1 MVNLRSVKNQEI
13 MSKPETYKSFLMEHY
28 PFNLIPDPIMDDLV
42 SCLKEE
48 HYGTGQTIYRKG
60 EDGGI
65 FYIIHTGSVY
75 ELIADKNSD
84 EIIVTL
90 LNEGSCF
97 GAISVLTGEPHSV
110 TTRAKEDV
118 GLYVIHKQDLEALLF
133 RHPSLN
139 KYLTRILT
147 EKIKNLFLFFE
158 TEGIRVFEK
167 AKSQEEKEREISFLS
182 RIAGLMGA
190 KEDYEKLLDTIV
202 KEVCDY
208 TGADVCSI
216 YLLDPITNEI
226 ILEAAEGVEG
236 GMVKNVKM
244 DISQGITGWVVRK
257 SEPVAVYDIH
267 KDPRVHFI
275 SDIQEERLKS
285 LLSLPLIIRGKCIG
299 ALNLANTR
307 YREYQYS
314 DIQSMGIIA
323 SHIALAIANFRLRK
337 RIVAAREPFRAG
349 SGELDHFV
357 GETNYVKAINRF
369 IELNA
374 NSDGHILIKG
384 EEGTG
389 KNLMASLIHRKSRR
403 AKGPFITV
411 DCESFKKD
419 SWGEELFGSE
429 GDLSDGTAFG
439 FLELAHG
446 GTILLRNI
454 ESLNQANQINLYK
467 FLREGRFVRTHGEST
482 IYSNAR
488 VIATVNDDLR
498 VEADEEGGLN
508 KDLYGLLSRDSFLM
522 APLRKGRKDIPIL
535 CAHLLK
541 KINSELHKDVAG
553 ISESAMERL
562 LSYDWPGNAVELEN
576 VLRRA
581 VILAKEGTILSNQ
594 IFFGI
599 PRVEKRWEF
608 NLFLIEPIKRFF
620 YTTRLQKG
628 VQIAG
633 IIIMFL
639 IIYSLILGGKEGYN
653 ITNIILWSA
662 GWFGL
667 YISAFSIGRIWCT
680 VCPFS
685 SLGDFIKRISPR
697 KFPLPSDMGKRSEKY
712 LVGLILLVL
721 WIEGITLMPV
731 VPFFTGLLIL
741 FILLGAVVFSIIYER
756 RVWCRY
762 LCPLGGLIGIYSL
775 TSSITIKANR
785 KLCLSQ
791 CLTHDCYLGRDGMD
805 GCPMF
810 LHPYG
815 VENSQNC
822 TLCGNCVRTCR
833 HNSLHL
839 PLHLPT
845 TGIED
850 IDIFSLPLSFLAS
863 ALAGI
868 LLVENGSIFSKTSPI
883 FRYLN
888 SIIRIDSNILYSII
902 FTAAMILPFISII
915 FLDLLINKWSKEG
928 IKEYLTN
935 LPYSFIPVALLG
947 HIALYGRKIIVEMPM
962 IANLIIEKI
971 GFKMRFMPIGLK
983 GEIWIEIMQIL
994 LVVLGGAESIYLLM
1008 RIYKKS
1014 ENKNL
1019 PKRTTLPIYIAMI
1032 LFFMIIYIISFLTMP
1047 SRV

>member
-13 MSKPETYKSFLMEHY
+13 MSKPETYKSFLREHY
-28 PFNLIPDPIMDDLV
+28 PFNTIPDDILEDLV
-42 SCLKEE
+42 SRLQVD

-60 EDGGI
+60 DEGGI
-65 FYIIHTGSVY
+65 FYIVNTGSVY
-75 ELIADKNSD
+75 ELIRDKNGE
-84 EIIVTL
+84 EIIVSL
-90 LNEGSCF
+90 LREGSCF

-110 TTRAKEDV
+110 TTKAKEDV
-118 GLYVIHKQDLEALLF
+118 ELYVIYRQDLETLLS

-147 EKIKNLFLFFE
+147 EKIRNLFLFFE
-158 TEGIRVFEK
+158 TEGIRVFDS
-167 AKSQEEKEREISFLS
+167 AKSMEEKEREISFLS
-182 RIAGLMGA
+182 RITSLMGS
-190 KEDYEKLLDTIV
+190 KEDYERLLDTIV
-202 KEVCDY
+202 KEVSGY

-216 YLLDPITNEI
+216 YLLDPITNEL
-226 ILEAAEGVEG
+226 ILEAAEGIEV
-236 GMVKNVKM
+236 GMVRRVKM
-244 DISQGITGWVVRK
+244 DVSQGITGWVVRNG
-257 SEPVAVYDIH
+257 EPVAVYDIH

-285 LLSLPLIIRGKCIG
+285 FLSLPLIVRDKSIG
-299 ALNLANTR
+299 VLNLANMR
-307 YREYQYS
+307 YRDYTYN
-314 DIQSMGIIA
+314 DIQGMSIIA
-323 SHIALAIANFRLRK
+323 NHIALAIANFRLRK
-337 RIVAAREPFRAG
+337 RIVAAKEPFRTG
-349 SGELDHFV
+349 QGELDHFV

-374 NSDGHILIKG
+374 NCDGHLLIKG

-403 AKGPFITV
+403 AKGPFIAV
-411 DCESFKKD
+411 DCESSNKD

-429 GDLSDGTAFG
+429 GDLSDGTTFG

-454 ESLNQANQINLYK
+454 EALNQINQVNLYK
-467 FLREGRFVRTHGEST
+467 FLKEGRFVRAHGDST

-488 VIATVNDDLR
+488 VIATVNGDIKA
-498 VEADEEGGLN
+498 EKGEGGGLD
-508 KDLYGLLSRDSFLM
+508 KDLYDLLSKETFIM
-522 APLRKGRKDIPIL
+522 VPLRKRRKDIPIL
-535 CAHLLK
+535 CNHLLG
-541 KINSELHKDVAG
+541 KINNELHKDIAG

-562 LSYDWPGNAVELEN
+562 LSYDWPGNALELEN

-608 NLFLIEPIKRFF
+608 NLFSIGPIKRFF

-639 IIYSLILGGKEGYN
+639 IIYSLLLGGKKGFN
-653 ITNIILWSA
+653 LTNIILWSF

-685 SLGDFIKRISPR
+685 SLGDYIKGINHV
-697 KFPLPSDMGKRSEKY
+697 KLPLPNDIGKRSEKY

-721 WIEGITLMPV
+721 WIEGVTIMPD

-741 FILLGAVVFSIIYER
+741 FILLGAVISSILYER

-775 TSSITIKANR
+775 TSFVTIRANR

-791 CLTHDCYLGRDGMD
+791 CSTHDCYLGREGID

-822 TLCGNCVRTCR
+822 TLCGSCVRACR
-833 HNSLHL
+833 YNSLHL
-839 PLHLPT
+839 PIHLPT

-850 IDIFSLPLSFLAS
+850 IDMFSLPFSFLAS

-868 LLVENGSIFSKTSPI
+868 LLVENGSILSKTSPL
-883 FRYLN
+883 FLYLN
-888 SIIRIDSNILYSII
+888 SIIRIDPNIFYTIV
-902 FTAAMILPFISII
+902 FMAAMAFPFLLIIS
-915 FLDLLINKWSKEG
+915 LDLLINKWSKEG
-928 IKEYLTN
+928 IKGYLTN
-935 LPYSFIPVALLG
+935 LPYSFIPIALLG
-947 HIALYGRKIIVEMPM
+947 HIALYGKKLILDLPI
-962 IANLIIEKI
+962 IANLITERI
-971 GFKMRFMPIGLK
+971 GLKMRFLPIGLK
-983 GEIWIEIMQIL
+983 GEAWIEIMQVL
-994 LVVLGGAESIYLLM
+994 LVLFGGAESIYLLL

-1014 ENKNL
+1014 ETKNL
-1019 PKRTTLPIYIAMI
+1019 PKRKTLPVYLGMI
-1032 LFFMIIYIISFLTMP
+1032 LLLAVIYIISFLTAP
-1047 SRV
+1047 H